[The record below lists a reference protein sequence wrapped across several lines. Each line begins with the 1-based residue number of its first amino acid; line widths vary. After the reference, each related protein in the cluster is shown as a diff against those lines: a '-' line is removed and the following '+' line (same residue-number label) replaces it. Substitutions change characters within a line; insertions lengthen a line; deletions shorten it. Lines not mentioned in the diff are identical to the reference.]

1 MYAALA
7 FVLFVISSA
16 HAQDAYSIANYAYNN
31 VSNFLQV
38 NEFVAVENALVNQ
51 VCSGASIQT
60 IFNNFA
66 NTVVQ
71 NIGGMTATKAI
82 DACAASGANV
92 YSAAYNDVVQYC
104 PSGTS
109 AVMAAASKYAT
120 DQQVQIFFDAVYQ
133 AVNGVNPNDW
143 SIIRN
148 DAAGAA
154 DFAKFGY

>member
-38 NEFVAVENALVNQ
+38 NEFVA
-51 VCSGASIQT
+51 
-60 IFNNFA
+60 
-66 NTVVQ
+66 
-71 NIGGMTATKAI
+71 
-82 DACAASGANV
+82 
-92 YSAAYNDVVQYC
+92 VVQYC